1 MNAYTGD
8 AHGTPPDLDRL
19 AGDVGALLDVLGLT
33 ETGTEPPA
41 DRIDTRFATTAA
53 RHAARTATV
62 DADGDVTYLELDC
75 LADDIARRLEG
86 RTGPGRLVALRLA
99 RSRWA
104 PAAVLGVLRSGAA
117 YLPVD
122 PAYPAARQEY
132 LLEDSGT
139 ELVLSDGELLDGE
152 TPLAKAGPFV
162 LATRPSATATGT
174 DAPPSVHEDT
184 AYVIYT
190 SGSTGAPKGC
200 MVGHAQVLALLD
212 AAVPLL
218 EAGPDDVWTLFHS
231 LSFDFSVW
239 ELFGPLLSGGR
250 LVAVDREAATDPLEF
265 GRLLAD
271 RGVTVLNQVP
281 SAFSN
286 LTAEAVA
293 ENLRLPALRRVVFG
307 GEALVAA
314 DVERWWRAG
323 IAPGAQLVNMYGITE
338 TTVHVTY
345 CPLTEDV
352 LAAAAAGRTPIGRP
366 LPHLTVRLRDAQ
378 GRPVAAGEPGEIQ
391 VGGTGVGHGYLG
403 RPELTAD
410 RFIDTDEGRFYR
422 SGDWAVADADGQL
435 AYAGRQDGQVKLRG
449 FRIELGEIEAELRQI
464 DGVAG
469 AACRVVTDG
478 HGSQSLAAYVVA
490 DRTDVPATTVRTA
503 LAARLPAHMV
513 PQLVRHLD
521 RLPVTAHGKLDRA
534 ALPD

>member
-1 MNAYTGD
+1 MNAYTGENP
-8 AHGTPPDLDRL
+8 GTPPDLDRL
-19 AGDVGALLDVLGLT
+19 TGDVGALLDVLGLT
-33 ETGTEPPA
+33 GAAAEQPA
-41 DRIDTRFATTAA
+41 DRIDTRFAATAA
-53 RHAARTATV
+53 RNAARTAAV
-62 DADGDVTYLELDC
+62 DADGDVTYLELEC

-86 RTGPGRLVALRLA
+86 RTGPGRLVALRVA

-104 PAAVLGVLRSGAA
+104 PAAVMGVLRSGAA

-132 LLEDSGT
+132 LLHDSGA

-162 LATRPSATATGT
+162 LATRPAGEGG
-174 DAPPSVHEDT
+174 PSGPSPVPEDT

-190 SGSTGAPKGC
+190 SGSTGDPKGC

-218 EAGPDDVWTLFHS
+218 EAGREDVWTLFHS

-250 LVAVDREAATDPLEF
+250 LVVVDREAASDPLEF
-265 GRLLAD
+265 ARLLAD

-281 SAFSN
+281 SAFAN

-314 DVERWWRAG
+314 DVERWWQAG
-323 IAPGAQLVNMYGITE
+323 IAPGAKLVNMYGITE

-345 CPLTEDV
+345 CPLTPDV
-352 LAAAAAGRTPIGRP
+352 LAAAAAGRTPIGVP
-366 LPHLTVRLRDAQ
+366 LPHLTVSLRDGE
-378 GRPVAAGEPGEIQ
+378 GRPVAVGEPGEIW
-391 VGGTGVGHGYLG
+391 VGGPGVSHGYLG

-410 RFIDTDEGRFYR
+410 RFVDTEQGRFYR
-422 SGDWAVADADGQL
+422 SGDWAVADTGGQL

-449 FRIELGEIEAELRQI
+449 FRIELGEIEAALRQVA
-464 DGVAG
+464 GVAG
-469 AACRVVTDG
+469 AACRLVTDK
-478 HGSQSLAAYVVA
+478 HGGQSLCAYVVA
-490 DRTDVPATTVRTA
+490 DRDSVPAATVRAA

-513 PQLVRHLD
+513 PQQVRHLD

-534 ALPD
+534 ALPG